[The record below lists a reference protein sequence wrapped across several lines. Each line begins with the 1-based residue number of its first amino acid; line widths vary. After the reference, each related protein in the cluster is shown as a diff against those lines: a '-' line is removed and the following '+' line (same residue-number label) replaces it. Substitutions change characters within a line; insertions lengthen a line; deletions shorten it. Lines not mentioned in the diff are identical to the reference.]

1 MIVEAVPPQSLRFTF
16 EITMAADGASTRR
29 PVNQQRG
36 TATSLAW
43 FPVPG
48 QKTSQSRHQAPAEWP
63 GGGEAYRICLG
74 ATEAADPQAPPRAP
88 TAPASIRS
96 PTAGANSAGGPRRS
110 IGLAR
115 PHRGTVRSLQCAPAH
130 SRSGGVPKTSG
141 RPPNGIGGKTSLGA
155 RQARRR

>member
-1 MIVEAVPPQSLRFTF
+1 MIVEAVPPQSLTFTF

-43 FPVPG
+43 YAVPG

-63 GGGEAYRICLG
+63 GGGEAYPHLG
-74 ATEAADPQAPPRAP
+74 TTEAADPQAPPRAP
-88 TAPASIRS
+88 TASASIRP

-115 PHRGTVRSLQCAPAH
+115 PHRGTVRSLECAPDH
-130 SRSGGVPKTSG
+130 SRSGGGNRSSG
-141 RPPNGIGGKTSLGA
+141 RPPNGIGVKTSLGA